1 MFGLAISFG
10 EFGGAI
16 IRIPQDHFAM
26 MYAVLF
32 EDNLQLGTEVRQ
44 KHMPQHLAFL
54 ERNAA
59 QITAA
64 GPLRTTTNEP
74 AGGLWIVQADNSDAV
89 EALVKDD
96 PFWPTGLRKSVRI
109 LAWSQVFA
117 EGKRLV

>member
-1 MFGLAISFG
+1 MFGLPISFG

-59 QITAA
+59 CITAA
-64 GPLRTTTNEP
+64 GPLCAPQPTIRLAACGSSKQRMQMLSTRWSKTTRSGP
-74 AGGLWIVQADNSDAV
+74 QDCASRSA
-89 EALVKDD
+89 
-96 PFWPTGLRKSVRI
+96 F
-109 LAWSQVFA
+109 
-117 EGKRLV
+117 